1 MGGGC
6 EQRQG
11 CDEMFERMTE
21 RARRVVVLAQEEAT
35 RLGHDYVGTE
45 HLLLG
50 LLRLGDEPTTTTLL
64 HSVGMDDFEAMYQTV
79 VAAVGRSAESPTA
92 AHIPLTTSVKAVLD
106 QSLREALQT
115 GDGQVGTEHL
125 LLALLR
131 EHHDVGTTVLVELGA
146 DLDQLR
152 EAVLRQLRTRALPG
166 SHQATRTPNSG
177 DQLRNIEHLLQE
189 IAVRLAAIER
199 RLGEL

>member
-21 RARRVVVLAQEEAT
+21 RSRRVVVLAQEEAT

-50 LLRLGDEPTTTTLL
+50 LLRAGDEPTTTTLL
-64 HSVGMDDFEAMYQTV
+64 HSVRMDDFEAMYQRV
-79 VAAVGRSAESPTA
+79 VAAVGRGAESPA
-92 AHIPLTTSVKAVLD
+92 AHIPFTPSVKAVLD
-106 QSLREALQT
+106 LSLREALQT

-131 EHHDVGTTVLVELGA
+131 ERHDVATTVLVELGA

-166 SHQATRTPNSG
+166 SHQATRTPDSG